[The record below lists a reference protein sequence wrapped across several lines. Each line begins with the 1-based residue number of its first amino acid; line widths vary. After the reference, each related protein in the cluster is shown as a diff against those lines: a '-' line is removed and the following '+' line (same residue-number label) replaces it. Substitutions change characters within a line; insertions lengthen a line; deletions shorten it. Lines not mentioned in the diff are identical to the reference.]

1 MKRMLAMLAALCLML
16 TLALPALAEEDT
28 QAFLDGVLGT
38 RDYMEAYNQTHIGQ
52 IALSKQDGAF
62 LTAVEEIAA
71 AGLPAGEA
79 YAQLTALLTE

>member
-1 MKRMLAMLAALCLML
+1 
-16 TLALPALAEEDT
+16 
-28 QAFLDGVLGT
+28 
-38 RDYMEAYNQTHIGQ
+38 MEAYNQTHIGQ